1 MSAREY
7 IVAAVTQCCFD
18 RVRLALRVL
27 PRYGHGHTISISK
40 HSSAPRQIEQLLGGG
55 GNLMT
60 MLPTRRA
67 FIGASVSLAS
77 ALTAGLPAR
86 VEAVEVGQKAPD
98 FNLPAT
104 SGGNVSLS
112 QFRGQPV
119 LIEFYGADFAP
130 V

>member
-1 MSAREY
+1 
-7 IVAAVTQCCFD
+7 
-18 RVRLALRVL
+18 
-27 PRYGHGHTISISK
+27 
-40 HSSAPRQIEQLLGGG
+40 
-55 GNLMT
+55 MT

-67 FIGASVSLAS
+67 FLGASMALAS

-86 VEAVEVGQKAPD
+86 AEAVEVGQKAPD

>member
-1 MSAREY
+1 
-7 IVAAVTQCCFD
+7 
-18 RVRLALRVL
+18 
-27 PRYGHGHTISISK
+27 
-40 HSSAPRQIEQLLGGG
+40 
-55 GNLMT
+55 
-60 MLPTRRA
+60 MLPTRRE

>member
-1 MSAREY
+1 
-7 IVAAVTQCCFD
+7 
-18 RVRLALRVL
+18 
-27 PRYGHGHTISISK
+27 
-40 HSSAPRQIEQLLGGG
+40 
-55 GNLMT
+55 MT

-86 VEAVEVGQKAPD
+86 AEAVEVGQKAPD